1 MCIVD
6 VKYFY
11 VENGEKIW
19 YTDNNVFDELEPD
32 VLLKY
37 TNTIVKNIL
46 DEHPN
51 ATIKEINIW

>member
-11 VENGEKIW
+11 VENGEKVW

-32 VLLKY
+32 VLLKH

>member
-11 VENGEKIW
+11 VENGEKVW